1 MTIRLISDIHLSNT
15 RPDLVE
21 AFFYYLDNLS
31 EDTQAL
37 YLLGDIFDAYIGDDD
52 DNQLLQAVK
61 QQLLTVSQKGVKLY
75 FMHGN
80 RDFLVGE
87 DFCKTIGCTL
97 LSDPSTIEHMGKSYL
112 LMHGDSLCTDDIEYQ
127 AFRTQ
132 IQSSEGKAFLLSK
145 SLEERRAIA
154 KQLREN
160 SKSMNS
166 NKAEDIM
173 DVNNEAVLQAFAEH
187 KVDTLIHG
195 HTHRP
200 AIHNINEQQQRIV
213 LGDWDKQG
221 WEVVIAPQGLA
232 LNAFDI
238 IN

>member
-1 MTIRLISDIHLSNT
+1 MTIRLISDIHLSNH
-15 RPDLVE
+15 RPDLSK
-21 AFFYYLDNLS
+21 AFFRYLQNLT
-31 EDTQAL
+31 ENTQAL

-52 DNQLLQAVK
+52 DDELLQAVK
-61 QQLLTVSQKGVKLY
+61 QQLLKLSQKGVKLY

-87 DFCKTIGCTL
+87 DFCQASGCTL
-97 LSDPSTIEHMGKSYL
+97 LSDPSIIEHHGKPYL
-112 LMHGDSLCTDDIEYQ
+112 LMHGDSLCTDDVDYQ
-127 AFRTQ
+127 AFRAQ
-132 IQSSEGKAFLLSK
+132 IQSPESKAFLLSK
-145 SLEERRAIA
+145 SLQERRAIA
-154 KQLREN
+154 QQLRES

-173 DVNNEAVLQAFAEH
+173 DVNQQAVLQAFTEH

-200 AIHNINEQQQRIV
+200 AIHAINEQQQRVV

-221 WEVVIAPQGLA
+221 WEVVIDQQGLQ

-238 IN
+238 TD